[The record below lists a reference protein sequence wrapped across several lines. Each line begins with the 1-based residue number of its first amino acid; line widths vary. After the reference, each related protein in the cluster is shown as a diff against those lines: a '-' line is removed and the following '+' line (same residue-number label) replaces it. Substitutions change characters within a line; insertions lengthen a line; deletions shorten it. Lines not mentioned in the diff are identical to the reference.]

1 MISLSSF
8 FFQSPRQALS
18 LSLLKGGSEKKEKK
32 MRMRNDLREEASTVP
47 REALCLLSVPN
58 EWRRLRRVG
67 SISKVFILPE
77 TLRD

>member
-1 MISLSSF
+1 MISLSSL
-8 FFQSPRQALS
+8 FQSASRPLS
-18 LSLLKGGSEKKEKK
+18 VEGRERKK
-32 MRMRNDLREEASTVP
+32 MRMRDDLRRGGEGGASAVP
-47 REALCLLSVPN
+47 REALCLPSVPN

>member
-1 MISLSSF
+1 MRIISLSSL
-8 FFQSPRQALS
+8 FQSPSHPLS
-18 LSLLKGGSEKKEKK
+18 LSVSKGKSEKK
-32 MRMRNDLREEASTVP
+32 MRMRNDLRGKGSTVP

-58 EWRRLRRVG
+58 EWRRLRLVG

>member
-1 MISLSSF
+1 MSLIPLPVTQPVS
-8 FFQSPRQALS
+8 QPLS
-18 LSLLKGGSEKKEKK
+18 VERRELRK
-32 MRMRNDLREEASTVP
+32 MRMSDDLRGKASTVP